1 MQQITQGLDEL
12 VTEILVQQMI
22 NPKNKDF
29 YIKELTVDKIISLLA
44 EMPAADPSLT
54 EIFWTAFK
62 KAQKYLKT
70 EELLGL

>member
-12 VTEILVQQMI
+12 VTKILVQQMI
-22 NPKNKDF
+22 NPENKDF

-44 EMPAADPSLT
+44 EMPTADPSLT

-62 KAQKYLKT
+62 KAQRYLKT